1 MRKYYFLLFLVL
13 TSHLYAQNVN
23 TSPSFARPNGTGG
36 TVFHELA
43 VISQGQAV
51 SATNASTNVPA
62 YIVTSPTISTATGQA
77 FLALPGG
84 GIPCY
89 FDSNFTA
96 SAGAVTYVI
105 VSTTAA
111 PQCHATATA
120 PASGTGLVGYL
131 LDAST
136 TLNQTSVVQPD
147 PQIFGG
153 SGGGGSGTVTAV
165 TVTSANGVSATV
177 ANQGTTPALTFTLGA
192 ITPSG
197 IVDTGISA
205 GTNPICPN
213 GSGGAFTTSGCSGGG
228 SGPGTGT
235 QYYFPYWATPTT
247 LGSVGSTITGQIP
260 LMQHGAAPIVVS
272 AGLADSAA
280 SPVSTTPY
288 TIQCDSAT
296 TIIDRTASL
305 RFQSGASAIT
315 VPLSSASGCLNLVT
329 SVMDE
334 TGTLTFSRTSPDTFS
349 VYNGATAMIGATS
362 FTLSN
367 GQFATLSQAAAGI
380 WEVRITSSGGTV
392 STFSVVSANGISAS
406 VVNPTT
412 APAATF
418 TLGAITPSSI
428 VDTGITTSPSTSPIC
443 PGGTGGAFTTSGCV
457 SGSSG
462 VPFAGPNPWY
472 DVTNAAFGAL
482 GNSNGTSGNGND
494 DSTAI
499 ATCLAS
505 GYRTCYLPAL
515 NGTSTTHYRWATAQ
529 AVTNGGWRLS
539 CGGSNHDGSNST
551 NLGAVEIDVD
561 MGSGTA
567 PALLVGSMSAVISN
581 GPTID
586 ENCYVKDISPGFS
599 GHTGASSPGG
609 WMTLWNVSNV
619 YIHDGGGRFLADPLL
634 VPTNPSTLAVCT
646 NSGGSIASGGTLYE
660 QLEWMG
666 ANYGLTTPSTETSA
680 TLSSLG
686 CTTGSSCSC
695 TPIMPATIPASH
707 TPAVGLVVAW
717 SKTSGAEI
725 PIGTPYATNVAG
737 NAQVTTNLN
746 IGGTNATAIPVTQI
760 PTSGGALGL
769 NLFNATGGNVYNV
782 MNNTTSQ
789 NCALN
794 SSPNLCVNAS
804 SNRVAVQGGNFGAG
818 QGNTI
823 SVNIGISVPA
833 AAFGNGMQTNEGNC
847 PNTAGICNDIVS
859 QAGIN
864 VIGPIH
870 MDGSSNAGGGWHI
883 QTTGPSQIMGVT
895 LEGETGAYGGVQCIS
910 CKGAIM
916 DIHFA
921 NVIGTTT
928 GFGFSEDSTSR
939 FNTLRLDN
947 TTVTGIT
954 FNLTNDLPVFTTPVI
969 YAGTPGTTGAVP
981 TCGANTRG
989 LSALVSDATTPTY
1002 LGNYTSGGSSPAAV
1016 FCPASGSN
1024 WVTH

>member
-1 MRKYYFLLFLVL
+1 M
-13 TSHLYAQNVN
+13 
-23 TSPSFARPNGTGG
+23 
-36 TVFHELA
+36 
-43 VISQGQAV
+43 
-51 SATNASTNVPA
+51 
-62 YIVTSPTISTATGQA
+62 
-77 FLALPGG
+77 
-84 GIPCY
+84 
-89 FDSNFTA
+89 DD
-96 SAGAVTYVI
+96 GA
-105 VSTTAA
+105 
-111 PQCHATATA
+111 
-120 PASGTGLVGYL
+120 
-131 LDAST
+131 
-136 TLNQTSVVQPD
+136 
-147 PQIFGG
+147 
-153 SGGGGSGTVTAV
+153 
-165 TVTSANGVSATV
+165 
-177 ANQGTTPALTFTLGA
+177 
-192 ITPSG
+192 
-197 IVDTGISA
+197 
-205 GTNPICPN
+205 
-213 GSGGAFTTSGCSGGG
+213 
-228 SGPGTGT
+228 
-235 QYYFPYWATPTT
+235 
-247 LGSVGSTITGQIP
+247 
-260 LMQHGAAPIVVS
+260 
-272 AGLADSAA
+272 
-280 SPVSTTPY
+280 
-288 TIQCDSAT
+288 
-296 TIIDRTASL
+296 
-305 RFQSGASAIT
+305 
-315 VPLSSASGCLNLVT
+315 
-329 SVMDE
+329 
-334 TGTLTFSRTSPDTFS
+334 GTLTFTRTSPDTFS
-349 VYNGATAMIGATS
+349 IFNGTTNTDGATS

-367 GQFATLSQAAAGI
+367 GQFATLNQAASGI
-380 WEVRITSSGGTV
+380 WEVRITV
-392 STFSVVSANGISAS
+392 QA
-406 VVNPTT
+406 
-412 APAATF
+412 
-418 TLGAITPSSI
+418 
-428 VDTGITTSPSTSPIC
+428 
-443 PGGTGGAFTTSGCV
+443 
-457 SGSSG
+457 SG

-567 PALLVGSMSAVISN
+567 PPFLVGSMGAVISN

-586 ENCYVKDISPGFS
+586 ENCYPKDISPGFS

-619 YIHDGGGRFLADPLL
+619 NIHVGGGHFLADALP
-634 VPTNPSTLAVCT
+634 VPINPSTLAVCT

-746 IGGTNATAIPVTQI
+746 IGGINATAIPITQI

-789 NCALN
+789 NCGLN
-794 SSPNLCVNAS
+794 SSPNLCANAS
-804 SNRVAVQGGNFGAG
+804 SNRVAIQGGNFGAG

-833 AAFGNGMQTNEGNC
+833 AALGNGMQTNAGNC

-947 TTVTGIT
+947 TTVTGIN
-954 FNLTNDLPVFTTPVI
+954 FNLTNDLPVFTTPVF
-969 YAGTPGTTGAVP
+969 YSGTLGSGFPALPV
-981 TCGANTRG
+981 CGANTRG
-989 LSALVSDATTPTY
+989 QGGGATPILVSDATTPTY

-1016 FCPASGSN
+1016 FCPTSGSN
-1024 WVTH
+1024 WLTH